1 LPRARPGTAPE
12 PQSPTPDTPPSG
24 YDPGIGH

>member
-1 LPRARPGTAPE
+1 MAVPIDMATGPGGPAP
-12 PQSPTPDTPPSG
+12 DAPPSG